1 MLRPRIQL
9 HWYGIKYK
17 TGTGQRWTNQYTW
30 EDYVVLNK
38 WFSPMTYV
46 PRRIILWNMYAA
58 KEVSK
63 YFEQHPEILL
73 KAEPFKGLSL
83 EEIKLRARYIN
94 LQ

>member
-1 MLRPRIQL
+1 MQCL
-9 HWYGIKYK
+9 GIKYT
-17 TGTGQRWTNQYTW
+17 TGTGQRWTIQYTW
-30 EDYVVLNK
+30 EDYVMLSK
-38 WFSPMTYV
+38 WIFPLMAYIPQRTV
-46 PRRIILWNMYAA
+46 LWNTYAA

-83 EEIKLRARYIN
+83 EEIKLKARYIN